1 MEQGIRKM
9 EPVEPSSSAPLV
21 LIAQL
26 RRQLAD
32 LMRIDEH
39 EIVRPPDA
47 VIALRGQVYG
57 DTETAFERM
66 TQRFATYGYTV
77 SLRDWS
83 GGGHVAQRGVATGNG
98 L

>member
-1 MEQGIRKM
+1 MEQGIKKI
-9 EPVEPSSSAPLV
+9 EPAEPASSTPLV
-21 LIAQL
+21 VIAQL

-57 DTETAFERM
+57 DTETAF
-66 TQRFATYGYTV
+66 
-77 SLRDWS
+77 S
-83 GGGHVAQRGVATGNG
+83 ATG
-98 L
+98 LVEATKSSPSKA